1 MAERSVAC
9 VVDVASRAA
18 ECSGEVFDLTV
29 RRETQDGV
37 DYVRLVTDPASFVMP
52 LSAFRFVAAWANP
65 PQWQPISEAPKDGS
79 PIMYIYKLDGAYGVS
94 TMQWME
100 TWQANPEDMDESSS
114 CWWDLQIDDEAY
126 KPLGWML
133 GPVAP
138 NSPPTTSSDSHSE
151 GEGQDA

>member
-52 LSAFRFVAAWANP
+52 FAHA
-65 PQWQPISEAPKDGS
+65 E
-79 PIMYIYKLDGAYGVS
+79 
-94 TMQWME
+94 
-100 TWQANPEDMDESSS
+100 
-114 CWWDLQIDDEAY
+114 
-126 KPLGWML
+126 
-133 GPVAP
+133 P
-138 NSPPTTSSDSHSE
+138 NSPTKAQEAEKPKD
-151 GEGQDA
+151 

>member
-65 PQWQPISEAPKDGS
+65 PQWQALEEAPKDGS
-79 PIMYIYKLDGAYGVS
+79 VVMYIYKLDGAYGVS

-100 TWQANPEDMDESSS
+100 TFSAEPADESAP
-114 CWWDLQIDDEAY
+114 CWWDVQLDDEAY
-126 KPLGWML
+126 KPLGWMR
-133 GPVAP
+133 GPVVPNRPTETIAP
-138 NSPPTTSSDSHSE
+138 SHNA
-151 GEGQDA
+151 GEGQ